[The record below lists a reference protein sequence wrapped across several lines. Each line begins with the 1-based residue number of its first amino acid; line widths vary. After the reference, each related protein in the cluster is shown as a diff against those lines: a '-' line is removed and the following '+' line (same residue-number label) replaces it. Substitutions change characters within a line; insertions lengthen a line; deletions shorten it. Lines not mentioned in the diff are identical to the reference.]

1 MNLLIRRCFE
11 PDSIAFMK
19 PPTVLDVV
27 IVVVVVV
34 VVVTAPGFDFV
45 SVDVFDPRDVDETE
59 EDEGEDDE
67 AEEFGEESDVDDVNG
82 MLTGLLAPVYLRKPT
97 QVLQTCSQKPKLSV
111 YTSRCAVIYLF

>member
-1 MNLLIRRCFE
+1 LIRRCFE

-19 PPTVLDVV
+19 PTAVLDVV
-27 IVVVVVV
+27 IVVVVV

-45 SVDVFDPRDVDETE
+45 SFDVSDPKDVDETE
-59 EDEGEDDE
+59 EGEGEDE
-67 AEEFGEESDVDDVNG
+67 EEEEEFGEESDVDDVNG
-82 MLTGLLAPVYLRKPT
+82 ILTGLLAPVYLHKPT